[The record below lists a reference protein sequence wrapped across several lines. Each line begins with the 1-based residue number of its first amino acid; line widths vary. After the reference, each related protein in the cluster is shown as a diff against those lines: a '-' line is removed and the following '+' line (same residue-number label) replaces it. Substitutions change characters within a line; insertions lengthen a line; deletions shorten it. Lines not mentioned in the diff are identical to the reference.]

1 MTRLESPRLR
11 LFIGAAL
18 ISLSPVWVSLV
29 DVSPSTS
36 GFYRLLFGG
45 GALVLYLLLTRRR
58 LQLSMRVWT
67 LLTAAAIFF
76 SLDLWFWHRS
86 IVYLGPGLATL
97 LANFQVFIMM
107 IAGVVLLR
115 QIPRPAQLVA
125 APLALLGLSL
135 IVGFDWRSLAADY
148 QLGIIYGLLAAVLYA
163 GYLLS
168 LRQARHDSPYRM
180 PTREM
185 AVVSVIATAFLAIAV
200 FVEGESLA
208 IPSYPDL
215 GWLLAYGVLS
225 HCLGWLFIASSLSE
239 VTAVEAG
246 LALLLQPTLSF
257 VWDVLFFNRP
267 TAVIEFVGAAIALF
281 AIYLGSRSTAKQ
293 V

>member
-135 IVGFDWRSLAADY
+135 IVGFDWRSLAADD
-148 QLGIIYGLLAAVLYA
+148 QLGIIYGLLSAVLYA
-163 GYLLS
+163 G
-168 LRQARHDSPYRM
+168 
-180 PTREM
+180 
-185 AVVSVIATAFLAIAV
+185 
-200 FVEGESLA
+200 
-208 IPSYPDL
+208 
-215 GWLLAYGVLS
+215 
-225 HCLGWLFIASSLSE
+225 
-239 VTAVEAG
+239 
-246 LALLLQPTLSF
+246 
-257 VWDVLFFNRP
+257 
-267 TAVIEFVGAAIALF
+267 
-281 AIYLGSRSTAKQ
+281 
-293 V
+293 